1 MIAYVIKHVPSLI
14 VQVTTD
20 SARFRLFDITID
32 LAVRP
37 SELTHHSRRLL
48 L

>member
-1 MIAYVIKHVPSLI
+1 MIAYVINTRAISHCAG
-14 VQVTTD
+14 D